1 MQNQEWS
8 AKEWTVGEREEK
20 LTRMKMGSVQN
31 PNKLIYVYSHLSSS
45 QKAVG
50 GEGYEVPAGI
60 LQRFIISPLAP
71 SPLSKA
77 SSNRAFTSRDFWS
90 AWVLTLSEL
99 CLP

>member
-1 MQNQEWS
+1 
-8 AKEWTVGEREEK
+8 
-20 LTRMKMGSVQN
+20 MGAMHKPQQT
-31 PNKLIYVYSHLSSS
+31 HLCL
-45 QKAVG
+45 QAVEIFSKDKG
-50 GEGYEVPAGI
+50 GDGCEVPAGI

-77 SSNRAFTSRDFWS
+77 SSNRALTSCDFWS

>member
-1 MQNQEWS
+1 MWIVHKAQQ
-8 AKEWTVGEREEK
+8 T
-20 LTRMKMGSVQN
+20 
-31 PNKLIYVYSHLSSS
+31 HLCLQPLEILS
-45 QKAVG
+45 KVVE
-50 GEGYEVPAGI
+50 GEGYDAPAGI

-71 SPLSKA
+71 SPLSNA

>member
-1 MQNQEWS
+1 
-8 AKEWTVGEREEK
+8 
-20 LTRMKMGSVQN
+20 MKTGSVHKIQQT
-31 PNKLIYVYSHLSSS
+31 HLCLQPLEILS
-45 QKAVG
+45 KDMG

-77 SSNRAFTSRDFWS
+77 SSNRALTSRDFWS